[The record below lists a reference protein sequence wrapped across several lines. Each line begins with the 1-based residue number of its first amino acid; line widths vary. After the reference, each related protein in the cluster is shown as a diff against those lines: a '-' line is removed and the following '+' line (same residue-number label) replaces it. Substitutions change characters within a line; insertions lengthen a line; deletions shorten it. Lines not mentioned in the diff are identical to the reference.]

1 MLNDASFI
9 SGVWCGVIFGAAGVM
24 LIVSL
29 MLENKQRKHERQL
42 QRVRD
47 MFH

>member
-29 MLENKQRKHERQL
+29 LLESKHRKQQRQL
-42 QRVRD
+42 QRVRN
-47 MFH
+47 MFQ